1 MPGWVGRVRS
11 SAAPCHVIDVV
22 DLGEVADLLVAQVL
36 QRRQEASVPG
46 LLRQPLETLS
56 EAVLVLSKDRPHQD
70 AGAVAED
77 ELLRAG
83 QLGARPHGQ
92 ARSCH
97 LRSCRDVPARSRP
110 WRPVLVHVRI
120 VAGPRRR
127 RRWVDGPPPDEGS
140 DVLRRSL
147 PASGRSRRGVFGT
160 TGSLEQ
166 PAGRCRIPPRGYEH
180 IDDLAKL
187 VDRTRHRATGRRP
200 PPTSGPPASG
210 PNATLARAGGV
221 SRQRRERGTQRSTV
235 TWSASMPRSASSS
248 STSRYDRPKRRYQRT
263 AGTIRSR
270 PVEAKAGNGRAGDGG
285 GRGRWARAAGCH
297 GGSLAARTRSQRIQA
312 CP

>member
-1 MPGWVGRVRS
+1 MSALMLQATPAPMRS
-11 SAAPCHVIDVV
+11 PRSTPCKRFSAP
-22 DLGEVADLLVAQVL
+22 
-36 QRRQEASVPG
+36 
-46 LLRQPLETLS
+46 
-56 EAVLVLSKDRPHQD
+56 
-70 AGAVAED
+70 
-77 ELLRAG
+77 
-83 QLGARPHGQ
+83 
-92 ARSCH
+92 
-97 LRSCRDVPARSRP
+97 
-110 WRPVLVHVRI
+110 
-120 VAGPRRR
+120 
-127 RRWVDGPPPDEGS
+127 
-140 DVLRRSL
+140 
-147 PASGRSRRGVFGT
+147 

-221 SRQRRERGTQRSTV
+221 SRQRRERGTQQSTV

-270 PVEAKAGNGRAGDGG
+270 PVEAKAGNGRACDGG
-285 GRGRWARAAGCH
+285 GRGRRVVMAAVSLLGRGRSEYKSALTAPTTGRVTTTRARRRRPGVLGVLAPRLPADPLRPPQEPQVGPSVVSAG
-297 GGSLAARTRSQRIQA
+297 RSRPAPRPQRP
-312 CP
+312 CR